1 MRWINSFPFSP
12 ARRAHW
18 SFLFFLYL
26 TPCWFITFTGEA
38 QTSAKLPDQD
48 SINYYL
54 QIIDEGEK
62 QVGRALASIGY
73 LYQKAGRYNSAI
85 GYFDRALPL
94 LNGEGKSTAAAKI
107 HQTKGAIF
115 EIFGDNADPVRYYR
129 LARIS
134 YLNAAEIIETD
145 GSLSQQMTINQNL
158 AGIATKRRNFNRV
171 VIYQNK
177 VIKMLT
183 RLYQDSIQ
191 SQAESFNDLLK
202 KEIESSKDTIY
213 LEVPVASKNA
223 DRILPLIN
231 WRHVLIFLLAIGL
244 LIALI
249 GWLAQYRKASSLQ
262 EDVEINRTAQK
273 QLVKQKEELQNL
285 NLTLT
290 KTEKEQRRS
299 NMNKDKLFSIISH
312 DLRSPINTVSGFLN
326 ILAAKLSSIGDIELR
341 SLAKEMIDST
351 DRLSHFLD
359 DLLRWS
365 MSQLGQVK
373 PNVEKINLKKLV
385 EENYLLVKSRLKAR
399 NIHFKANVPENIDL
413 YADTNMLQ
421 LILRN
426 IISNSIKFSRKDG
439 YIAINLKPGE
449 RGFSLVEIAD
459 DGIGMGEEKLQS
471 LFEFKGSEI
480 NGGSKNE
487 GAGLGLLLCKEFAE
501 LNGGN
506 IEVSS
511 KLGEGTRFII
521 HLPDHPPETPN
532 GPRLGGGRD

>member
-1 MRWINSFPFSP
+1 
-12 ARRAHW
+12 
-18 SFLFFLYL
+18 
-26 TPCWFITFTGEA
+26 
-38 QTSAKLPDQD
+38 
-48 SINYYL
+48 
-54 QIIDEGEK
+54 
-62 QVGRALASIGY
+62 
-73 LYQKAGRYNSAI
+73 
-85 GYFDRALPL
+85 
-94 LNGEGKSTAAAKI
+94 
-107 HQTKGAIF
+107 
-115 EIFGDNADPVRYYR
+115 
-129 LARIS
+129 
-134 YLNAAEIIETD
+134 
-145 GSLSQQMTINQNL
+145 
-158 AGIATKRRNFNRV
+158 
-171 VIYQNK
+171 
-177 VIKMLT
+177 
-183 RLYQDSIQ
+183 
-191 SQAESFNDLLK
+191 
-202 KEIESSKDTIY
+202 
-213 LEVPVASKNA
+213 
-223 DRILPLIN
+223 
-231 WRHVLIFLLAIGL
+231 
-244 LIALI
+244 
-249 GWLAQYRKASSLQ
+249 
-262 EDVEINRTAQK
+262 
-273 QLVKQKEELQNL
+273 
-285 NLTLT
+285 
-290 KTEKEQRRS
+290 
-299 NMNKDKLFSIISH
+299 MNKDKLFSIISH

-385 EENYLLVKSRLKAR
+385 EENYLLVKSRLKAK

-426 IISNSIKFSRKDG
+426 IISNSIKFCRKDG

-449 RGFSLVEIAD
+449 TGFSLVEIAD
-459 DGIGMGEEKLQS
+459 DGIGMSEEKLQS

-480 NGGSKNE
+480 NGGSNNE

>member
-12 ARRAHW
+12 ARRAEW

-38 QTSAKLPDQD
+38 QTSDKLPNQD

-94 LNGEGKSTAAAKI
+94 LNGEGRSTASAKI
-107 HQTKGAIF
+107 HQTKGTIY

-129 LARIS
+129 LARVS
-134 YLNAAEIIETD
+134 YLNAARIIETD
-145 GSLSQQMTINQNL
+145 GSHSQQMSINQNL
-158 AGIATKRRNFNRV
+158 ADIATKRRNFNRA

-213 LEVPVASKNA
+213 LEVPVASENA

-231 WRHVLIFLLAIGL
+231 WRHVLIFLLTIGL
-244 LIALI
+244 FITLI

-262 EDVEINRTAQK
+262 KDVEINRTAQK
-273 QLVKQKEELQNL
+273 QLVKQKEELQKL

-385 EENYLLVKSRLKAR
+385 EENYLLVKSRLKAK

-426 IISNSIKFSRKDG
+426 IISNSIKFCRKDG

-449 RGFSLVEIAD
+449 TGFSLVEIAD
-459 DGIGMGEEKLQS
+459 DGIGMSEEKLQS

-480 NGGSKNE
+480 NGGSNNE

>member
-12 ARRAHW
+12 ARRADW

-26 TPCWFITFTGEA
+26 TLCWFITFAGEA
-38 QTSAKLPDQD
+38 QTSDKLPDQD

-107 HQTKGAIF
+107 HQTKGTIY
-115 EIFGDNADPVRYYR
+115 EIFGDNADPSRYYR

-134 YLNAAEIIETD
+134 YLNAAKIMETN
-145 GSLSQQMTINQNL
+145 GSHSQQMSINQNL
-158 AGIATKRRNFNRV
+158 ADIATKRRNFNRA

-183 RLYQDSIQ
+183 GLYQDSIQ

-213 LEVPVASKNA
+213 LEVPVASETTDK
-223 DRILPLIN
+223 ILPLKN
-231 WRHVLIFLLAIGL
+231 WRHVLIFLLVIGL
-244 LIALI
+244 FVTLI

-262 EDVEINRTAQK
+262 EDVKIKRKVQK
-273 QLVKQKEELQNL
+273 QLIKQKEELQSL

-326 ILAAKLSSIGDIELR
+326 ILGAKLSSIGDIELR

-385 EENYLLVKSRLKAR
+385 EENYLLVKSRLKAK

-426 IISNSIKFSRKDG
+426 LISNSIKFSRKDG
-439 YIAINLKPGE
+439 YIAISLKPGE
-449 RGFSLVEIAD
+449 RGFALVEIAD
-459 DGIGMGEEKLQS
+459 DGIGMSEEKLQS

-480 NGGSKNE
+480 NGGSNNE

-532 GPRLGGGRD
+532 GPRLAGSRD